1 MAWDFSTDP
10 DFERQ
15 LEWMRTFVREEV
27 WPIEAVEDRLTQSE
41 LDRINAP
48 LQAEVK
54 ARGLWAAHLP
64 PDLGGQGFG
73 QVKLG
78 LMNEILGTSIYAPPV
93 FGCQAPDSGNS
104 EILALAGSAEQKQR
118 WLAPLL
124 AGELR
129 SAFSMTEPGTP
140 GSDPTQLVSRA
151 VRDGDGYVLDGHKW
165 FTSNGSIA
173 DFLIVMAVT
182 DPDAPPHRRASMF
195 IVPVDAP
202 GVTIVRD
209 VPTMEHP
216 QPRFGVLGG
225 HSEILYEG
233 VRLGA
238 DALLGGEGEGFLIA
252 QQRLVPGRIH
262 HCMRWLG
269 MARRAYDA
277 MCERALYRPVKHGLL
292 RDTQTVQAWIADSA
306 AEMQAA
312 RLMTLHAA
320 WRIDRHGSSAAR
332 TDVSMIKF
340 FGAKVLH
347 DVVDRVGA
355 DPRCARL
362 LGRHAARDALPLRSP
377 CALRRRCGRGA
388 PRDGGSSCAARL
400 QRAGGRRPQRA
411 PSDAARSRLAQVRGR
426 ARAGG
431 GGVVRDPARWYASPE
446 MNSTQGRGTGRGR
459 NTKRE
464 KILAAATERFGTVGY
479 EHTRWADIASDVGV
493 GPTALYHYF
502 ESKQHCVYEIMDEAL
517 DDFRARF
524 VAITTSERDA
534 GPGPGGGA
542 RELLRALRAG
552 GPPQPRTG
560 GRAGS
565 ALGAQL
571 FANARSTLAR
581 RRGLAHVTWSSPGRA
596 SSPRR
601 CAKAR
606 STAPI
611 PRLLTRA
618 LLGLYNS
625 VWHWY
630 RPNGMVALT
639 RVAEVFT
646 QLALTMVGL
655 PPRALEPER
664 AAA

>member
-10 DFERQ
+10 EFERK

-27 WPIEAVEDRLTQSE
+27 WPIEAVEDRLTQAD

-48 LQAEVK
+48 LQAEV
-54 ARGLWAAHLP
+54 RQQGLWAAHLP

-104 EILALAGSAEQKQR
+104 EILALAGTRRAEGSAGWSR
-118 WLAPLL
+118 CSS
-124 AGELR
+124 GELR

-140 GSDPTQLVSRA
+140 GSDPTQLATRA

-195 IVPVDAP
+195 VVPVDAP

-225 HSEILYEG
+225 HSEILYES

-238 DALLGGEGEGFLIA
+238 DALLGEEGEGFLIA
-252 QQRLVPGRIH
+252 QKRLVPGRIH

-320 WRIDRHGSSAAR
+320 WRIDRDGSSAAR

-347 DVVDRVGA
+347 DVVDRAVQIHGALGYSGDMPLEMLYRFARHARFVDGA
-355 DPRCARL
+355 DEVHREMVAR
-362 LGRHAARDALPLRSP
+362 HELRGYSVP
-377 CALRRRCGRGA
+377 ETASRASTSRRGARRRCGKFA
-388 PRDGGSSCAARL
+388 EA
-400 QRAGGRRPQRA
+400 
-411 PSDAARSRLAQVRGR
+411 
-426 ARAGG
+426 ARAG
-431 GGVVRDPARWYASPE
+431 RRS
-446 MNSTQGRGTGRGR
+446 S
-459 NTKRE
+459 
-464 KILAAATERFGTVGY
+464 
-479 EHTRWADIASDVGV
+479 
-493 GPTALYHYF
+493 
-502 ESKQHCVYEIMDEAL
+502 
-517 DDFRARF
+517 
-524 VAITTSERDA
+524 
-534 GPGPGGGA
+534 
-542 RELLRALRAG
+542 
-552 GPPQPRTG
+552 
-560 GRAGS
+560 
-565 ALGAQL
+565 
-571 FANARSTLAR
+571 STL
-581 RRGLAHVTWSSPGRA
+581 
-596 SSPRR
+596 
-601 CAKAR
+601 
-606 STAPI
+606 
-611 PRLLTRA
+611 
-618 LLGLYNS
+618 
-625 VWHWY
+625 
-630 RPNGMVALT
+630 
-639 RVAEVFT
+639 
-646 QLALTMVGL
+646 
-655 PPRALEPER
+655 
-664 AAA
+664 